1 MSVLLL
7 ETIAATRERVA
18 EARRAGKTIGL
29 VPTMGALHEGHGE
42 LLRRARA
49 ETGFVIASIFVNPIQ
64 FNRADD
70 FALYPRTLDADRAH
84 GEQWGTDAIFVP
96 SAEEMYPRP
105 QVTLVEVAELSEGL
119 CGAYRPGHFRGVAT
133 VVAKLFNIVQPDRA
147 YFGEKDAQQ
156 LAVIARMVADL
167 NFACT
172 VVPVP
177 TVREPD
183 GLAMSSR
190 NVRLSP
196 QERAMAPAIYR
207 SLQAVAERVA
217 AGSAPE
223 AARQAGLAMLAEEP
237 QLRVE
242 YFELVDPASLRPVEQ
257 VTGPVRAVTAVW
269 LGNTRLID
277 NLLCSP
283 PPGT

>member
-7 ETIAATRERVA
+7 ETIAATRARVA
-18 EARRAGKTIGL
+18 QARRAGQTIGL

-42 LLRRARA
+42 LLRHARA

-70 FALYPRTLDADRAH
+70 FALYPRTLEADRTYC
-84 GEQWGTDAIFVP
+84 ERLGTDAIFVP
-96 SAEEMYPRP
+96 SAEEMYPQP
-105 QVTLVEVAELSEGL
+105 QVTVVEVSELSEGL

-167 NFACT
+167 DFACT

-196 QERAMAPAIYR
+196 EERATAPAIYR
-207 SLQAVAERVA
+207 SLQAVAARIA
-217 AGSAPE
+217 AGSTPE
-223 AARQAGLAMLAEEP
+223 AAQQAGLAVLAEEP

-242 YFELVDPASLRPVEQ
+242 YFELVDPASLRPVER

-277 NLLCSP
+277 NLLCPP

>member
-1 MSVLLL
+1 MSALLL

-18 EARRAGKTIGL
+18 QARGAGQTIGL

-42 LLRRARA
+42 LLRHARA

-70 FALYPRTLDADRAH
+70 FALYPRTLEADRTYC
-84 GEQWGTDAIFVP
+84 ERLGTDAIFVP
-96 SAEEMYPRP
+96 SAEEMYPQP
-105 QVTLVEVAELSEGL
+105 QVTFVEVSELSEGL

-167 NFACT
+167 DFACT

-196 QERAMAPAIYR
+196 EERATAPAIYR
-207 SLQAVAERVA
+207 SLQAVAALIA
-217 AGSAPE
+217 AGNTPE
-223 AARQAGLAMLAEEP
+223 AAQQAGLAVLAEEP

-242 YFELVDPASLRPVEQ
+242 YFELVDPASLRPVER

-277 NLLCSP
+277 NLLCPP